1 MFRSWWLE
9 FLILFSLFFTF
20 SLNCVNTDLFVVLL
34 EGSQILTSLGELSF
48 FHALSH
54 VPVDKGT
61 LGVHQIKF
69 VVETSPG
76 FGNGRGVGQHAHG
89 TLHLGQVTT
98 RHDGGWL
105 VVDADL
111 EACGA
116 PVHKLDGT
124 LGLDG
129 GNGCIH
135 VLWNHVSTV
144 EHAAGHVFAVTWIT
158 LHHLVGRLE
167 AGVGDFSNTELLMVG
182 LLGRD
187 DRCVGDQG
195 EVDTRVGHQVGLELC
210 QIHIQSSIKAK
221 RGSDGGDNL
230 ADQTVEVGVGW
241 TLDVHVATADVVDGF
256 IIDHEGTVRVL
267 EGGVGGQ
274 DGVVG
279 LNYSSGHLGSW
290 VDGKLELR
298 LLAIVNGK
306 TLHKKRGKTRAGT
319 TTEGMEYEE
328 SLETCALVGQLTDPV
343 EHKINDLLPDGV
355 VATSIVVGSI
365 FLAGDQLLWVE
376 QLTVCPSAH
385 LICKMIRVQ

>member
-1 MFRSWWLE
+1 M
-9 FLILFSLFFTF
+9 
-20 SLNCVNTDLFVVLL
+20 
-34 EGSQILTSLGELSF
+34 
-48 FHALSH
+48 
-54 VPVDKGT
+54 DKGT
-61 LGVHQIKF
+61 LGIHQIEF

-76 FGNGRGVGQHAHG
+76 FGDGRGVGQHAHG

-105 VVDADL
+105 VVDANL

-129 GNGCIH
+129 SNGCIH

-187 DRCVGDQG
+187 DRCIGDQG

-210 QIHIQSSIKAK
+210 QIHIQSSVKAK

-241 TLDVHVATADVVDGF
+241 TLDVQVATADVVDGF
-256 IIDHEGTVRVL
+256 IVDHEGTVRVL
-267 EGGVGGQ
+267 ESGVGGQ

-298 LLAIVNGK
+298 LLAIVDGK
-306 TLHKKRGKTRAGT
+306 TLHEKRGKTRAGT
-319 TTEGMEYEE
+319 TTEGMEDEE

-355 VATSIVVGSI
+355 VATSIVVGSV
-365 FLAGDQLLWVE
+365 FLAGDQLFWVE

-385 LICKMIRVQ
+385 LICKMIKCATLGGGVASRIFSCAHARMISGWGEGSLPSPHPLIIRACAHGGRPRPRGGAPQ